1 MGTRRDQSSSS
12 SGGGKNNG
20 KGTVHPVWR
29 GVGILL
35 MVLMPVMGYVG
46 SLLLLDENNKHSW
59 VRIPNELLVPG
70 PDHLLLVKAIMT
82 VVIGASIYFIFMMLT
97 FIIFRIVAPP
107 KLGPTDV
114 PPVQWKSKDRS

>member
-12 SGGGKNNG
+12 TGDGK
-20 KGTVHPVWR
+20 KTVHPVWR

-59 VRIPNELLVPG
+59 IRIPNELLVPG
-70 PDHLLLVKAIMT
+70 PDHLLLVKAILT

-114 PPVQWKSKDRS
+114 PPVQWKSRDKK